1 MRGTELTKVWSFA
14 SPILSIQP
22 CSSGTQL
29 RCGAL
34 LVPSC
39 TFGFVQEE
47 LKSCPSQF
55 QDCSLVSD
63 CSYRTFDNDG
73 DANSLVSVTL
83 RREILT
89 LLDGRSGQPAVVFC
103 CPCNVRGRV
112 KLEVSS
118 LVHSISWSIP
128 CSSGTQVLSKPVS
141 RLIFRRETLKSF
153 GRKERPTS
161 GSILLSLQRDRIY
174 FENLGSTIRE
184 HRPCHFRLSTI
195 GGVTK
200 VVRGRVKLEVS
211 SLVHSISWFIPCS
224 SGTQVLS
231 KRVSRLIFSSLE
243 TVYCTTMQCRIV
255 HTGHST
261 MMVTLRRE
269 TLKSFGRK
277 ERPTSGSILLSL
289 QRDRIYVE
297 NLGSTFREHRP
308 CHFRLSS
315 IRGVTARLPVSVLYD
330 EYQLAGAERRR
341 PFYASPPRLTRVT
354 PPAART
360 RPLPS
365 RTVIGD
371 SLLMGVRQRLFTE
384 LFLLHNQVRDMAAQC
399 DLLIW
404 QVRASARLELIK
416 EWLEGRTECWDPE
429 EEYRRHL
436 LGSEGS
442 DHHFGGCPQVD
453 SRSAAESRVSASEAI
468 TSTCWDFVFCRSEA
482 GHYRVPVLHAALCKK
497 PLSDL
502 EDAGVDPYFMDI
514 EVDVVHDSP
523 VHRDHPA
530 APASPATHIP
540 PAPAAPI
547 PAAQPEPAP
556 TDPAIIALLEL
567 MAEMEAIAAERATS
581 SNSAQPRR
589 PSVPFQPQPHSA
601 VQRGRGGRAFRGGR
615 SGGPRPRTPT
625 YVTCGQLVH
634 VRRDCPN
641 VGQFQPAVPSHI
653 TCFTCGERG
662 HYATSC
668 PRTHLAQP
676 VVSSVR
682 RVRPVSPPLL
692 HLPPAKRQ
700 ATAGRAYSLELP
712 GPSRPPQGPI
722 SGTFLVGGISAHPFR
737 FGSNT

>member
-1 MRGTELTKVWSFA
+1 M
-14 SPILSIQP
+14 
-22 CSSGTQL
+22 
-29 RCGAL
+29 
-34 LVPSC
+34 
-39 TFGFVQEE
+39 
-47 LKSCPSQF
+47 
-55 QDCSLVSD
+55 
-63 CSYRTFDNDG
+63 
-73 DANSLVSVTL
+73 
-83 RREILT
+83 LT
-89 LLDGRSGQPAVVFC
+89 LLHERVLRGIFGHIGQSPGCDVDTTGPMPYRLNYEYWLILSQTPKYSLVLDRSLVPK
-103 CPCNVRGRV
+103 VRGRV

-161 GSILLSLQRDRIY
+161 GSILLSLQLQPQGY
-174 FENLGSTIRE
+174 LGE
-184 HRPCHFRLSTI
+184 EDQLRPSSPLVHL
-195 GGVTK
+195 
-200 VVRGRVKLEVS
+200 VS
-211 SLVHSISWFIPCS
+211 DCSYRTFDNDGDANSLVSVGL
-224 SGTQVLS
+224 SG
-231 KRVSRLIFSSLE
+231 FSGL
-243 TVYCTTMQCRIV
+243 
-255 HTGHST
+255 
-261 MMVTLRRE
+261 VTLRRE

-502 EDAGVDPYFMDI
+502 EDAG
-514 EVDVVHDSP
+514 
-523 VHRDHPA
+523 
-530 APASPATHIP
+530 
-540 PAPAAPI
+540 
-547 PAAQPEPAP
+547 
-556 TDPAIIALLEL
+556 
-567 MAEMEAIAAERATS
+567 EAIAAERATS